1 MYVLRCRNAGMYMT
15 DVQNEMLERTL
26 NSYYE

>member
-1 MYVLRCRNAGMYMT
+1 MCVLRCGNAGTFMI

>member
-1 MYVLRCRNAGMYMT
+1 MYVLCFGNAGMFMI